1 VAAAVESGYD
11 PEQQIAWE
19 ARWRPRVAI
28 AAFASAIFI
37 LGTEFWNGVIFRD
50 APDGPGYLESLQR
63 ALEPGPLGEAPSQRI
78 PAFEFYS
85 DNAAQII
92 AASVVRAIGF
102 VALGLVIAF
111 LAAAVRPRREGFRRL
126 AGVTGLVGAVLA
138 AISTVCAAVG
148 SVSAIN
154 SVLDGDRTVESAGD
168 IASNTLLVM
177 SQILGLSTQPAFSQ
191 LLLGLGLLFV
201 ALNAMRVGL
210 LTKFLGILGVITG
223 VLVVIPLG
231 PLPVVQS
238 FWLLALGFLFLGRGR
253 GGLPPAWRTGQAE
266 PWPTAQEL
274 AEARRAQA
282 DARRPKPEP
291 EPEAAEPAAAGRPHP
306 ASKKRKRKRRD

>member
-1 VAAAVESGYD
+1 VAAVAGPAYD
-11 PEQQIAWE
+11 PERQLAWE
-19 ARWRPRVAI
+19 AKWRPPVAI

-37 LGTEFWNGVIFRD
+37 LGTEFWNGLIFRD
-50 APDGPGYLESLQR
+50 APDTPGFVESLGR
-63 ALEPGPLGEAPSQRI
+63 AVEPGPLAEETSQRI

-85 DNAAQII
+85 DNAVQII
-92 AASVVRAIGF
+92 AASVVRAIGY

-111 LAAAVRPRREGFRRL
+111 LAATVRPRRESFRRL

-138 AISTVCAAVG
+138 AISTVCAAAG
-148 SVSAIN
+148 SVSAIQ
-154 SVLDGDRTVESAGD
+154 SVLDGDRTVEEAGN

-177 SQILGLSTQPAFSQ
+177 SQILGLPTQPALAQ

-238 FWLLALGFLFLGRGR
+238 FWLLAIGFLFLGRAR

-274 AEARRAQA
+274 AEARRAKAEAQ
-282 DARRPKPEP
+282 RPKPEP
-291 EPEAAEPAAAGRPHP
+291 EAAESAPAGRPHP
-306 ASKKRKRKRRD
+306 SSKKRKRKRRD